1 MLSGSLQEHIGCSK
15 EFRMKSKSVNDV
27 KRKLLHE
34 ARMINHLRDH
44 RNLPLLF
51 DAVTKA
57 EKLNLVTQFHGEKG
71 QGVTLSTTIKKKK
84 LEKPLWLGIVKGI
97 CEGIR
102 HVHTREILHNHLK
115 SNNVVLEK
123 QNEVHWNLVIIDFG
137 KARFMTYPNP
147 LMSLTASSQ
156 ELYKRRYPHI
166 APEIVAGS
174 GRQS

>member
-1 MLSGSLQEHIGCSK
+1 MRSEKFLGCGTFGVCYLAHYRSILVAVK

-44 RNLPLLF
+44 RNLSLLF

-97 CEGIR
+97 CEGLR
-102 HVHTREILHNHLK
+102 HLHIREILHNHLK

-123 QNEVHWNLVIIDFG
+123 QNEV
-137 KARFMTYPNP
+137 
-147 LMSLTASSQ
+147 Q
-156 ELYKRRYPHI
+156 
-166 APEIVAGS
+166 
-174 GRQS
+174 